1 MSNYC
6 LDTGMACQYANEF
19 GYCSITACRRITE
32 TAKWNHVHSLKYD
45 IVPIA
50 STPRSFEEI
59 LAEETNIQKV
69 IDVLEECGV
78 QIKTKYGYYRDTY
91 DVLKDIGEHWNQ
103 IKIKLKG

>member
-6 LDTGMACQYANEF
+6 LDTGIACQYANEF

-32 TAKWNHVHSLKYD
+32 TAKWNHVHSDEY
-45 IVPIA
+45 VAIA
-50 STPRSFEEI
+50 ATPRSFEEM

-78 QIKTKYGYYRDTY
+78 KIKTKYGYYRDTY
-91 DVLKDIGEHWNQ
+91 DVLKDIGEHWDQ

>member
-6 LDTGMACQYANEF
+6 LDTGIACQYANEF
-19 GYCSITACRRITE
+19 GHCSITACRKIIE
-32 TAKWNHVHSLKYD
+32 TAKWNHVHSDEYMA
-45 IVPIA
+45 IA
-50 STPRSFEEI
+50 STPRSFEEM

-91 DVLKDIGEHWNQ
+91 DVLKDIGEHWDQ